1 MLRTTITYSLL
12 SALALGTLGQL
23 VRDRAFV
30 LMLFMFVPV
39 LHVAV
44 VACVWDAMLRGR
56 ALGVRWLLACVAVG
70 CGAFA
75 VSSLWQPALAPET
88 AGSDARVRL
97 VQWNTLWGGTTPESL
112 AAVLDSID
120 AQQPDV
126 VCLSEA
132 PRSRRLRRAW
142 DERHPGWNMASVGS
156 RQSQS
161 YWYNLTILTRY
172 PVRMRQEWQ
181 LSTGHATLFEV
192 SLPARMLR
200 VLIADLESSPRKP
213 RSPSIRQVAELVNAR
228 ASSAEPIDLVLGDF
242 NTPARFLGFDALAA
256 AGGGFRR
263 ASLWS
268 GEWRGTWPDF
278 VPLPAYDI
286 DHVWVSARWGVLGS
300 RFFGS
305 RRTDHRGQRVD
316 LRLP

>member
-1 MLRTTITYSLL
+1 LLRTTITYSLL

-44 VACVWDAMLRGR
+44 VALLWDAMLRGR
-56 ALGVRWLLACVAVG
+56 ALGVRWLLACVAIG
-70 CGAFA
+70 CGASA
-75 VSSLWQPALAPET
+75 VSGLWQPALAPAHSGT
-88 AGSDARVRL
+88 SARVRL
-97 VQWNTLWGGTTPESL
+97 VQWNALWGGETPESL
-112 AAVLDSID
+112 AAVLDAID
-120 AQQPDV
+120 AQQADV

-132 PRSRRLRRAW
+132 PRSRRLRQAW
-142 DERHPGWNMASVGS
+142 DERHAGWNMASVGS
-156 RQSQS
+156 RQSES
-161 YWYNLTILTRY
+161 YWYNLTVLSRY
-172 PVRMRQEWQ
+172 PVKRRQEWQ
-181 LSTGHATLFEV
+181 LSTGHAALFDV
-192 SLPARMLR
+192 SLPVRTLR

-213 RSPSIRQVAELVNAR
+213 RSPSIRELAALVDAR
-228 ASSAEPIDLVLGDF
+228 ARTSEPIDVVLGDF

-256 AGGGFRR
+256 AGGGFKRT
-263 ASLWS
+263 ALWS
-268 GEWRGTWPDF
+268 GQWRGTWPDF

-286 DHVWVSARWGVLGS
+286 DHVWVSARWGVLSS